1 MASNDSKKPVI
12 GLTSYRQRAVSG
24 VWDTDAVFL
33 PGVYIDGVTNAG
45 GIAVVVPPQPFDA
58 ESAAAVLSSLD
69 GLIVCG
75 GRDVDPERYGQ
86 EPGEHTDQPDT
97 RRDILEDAL
106 IAEALRRDLPLLAIC
121 RGSQILNVHQGG
133 SLIQHLPDVVGS
145 NKYQKGGGEFT
156 IGELDVDADSAL
168 GALVGT
174 TVTGAMYHHQA
185 IDEVGDGLRV
195 VARSDDGIIE
205 AIEVEGA
212 TFGIGVQW
220 HPEQTLND
228 GRLFE
233 GLIAAA
239 RTARRNA

>member
-1 MASNDSKKPVI
+1 
-12 GLTSYRQRAVSG
+12 
-24 VWDTDAVFL
+24 VWDVDASFL
-33 PGVYIDGVTNAG
+33 PGVYLDGVTNAG
-45 GIAVVVPPQPFDA
+45 GIAVIVPPQPFDA
-58 ESAAAVLSSLD
+58 EAAATVLD
-69 GLIVCG
+69 GLDGLVVCG
-75 GRDVDPERYGQ
+75 GRDVDPARYGQ
-86 EPGEHTDQPDT
+86 QPGEHTDEPDT
-97 RRDILEDAL
+97 RRDVLEDAL

-121 RGSQILNVHQGG
+121 RGAQLLNVHQGG

-145 NKYQKGGGEFT
+145 NKYQVGGGTFT
-156 IGELDVDADSAL
+156 VGELDVDTDSTL
-168 GALVGT
+168 GQLVGD

-195 VARSDDGIIE
+195 TARSDDGIIE

-228 GRLFE
+228 GRLFD

-239 RTARRNA
+239 RNARSTQ

>member
-1 MASNDSKKPVI
+1 VASNASRPVI

-24 VWDTDAVFL
+24 VWDVDASFL
-33 PGVYIDGVTNAG
+33 PGVYLDGVTNAG
-45 GIAVVVPPQPFDA
+45 GIAVIVPPQPFDA
-58 ESAAAVLSSLD
+58 EAAATVLD
-69 GLIVCG
+69 GLDGLVVCG
-75 GRDVDPERYGQ
+75 GRDVDPARYGQ
-86 EPGEHTDQPDT
+86 TPGEHTDEPDT
-97 RRDILEDAL
+97 RRDLLEDAL

-121 RGSQILNVHQGG
+121 RGAQLLNVHQGG

-145 NKYQKGGGEFT
+145 HKYQVGGGTFT
-156 IGELDVDADSAL
+156 IGELDVDTDSEL
-168 GALVGT
+168 GHLVGD

-185 IDEVGDGLRV
+185 IDEVGEGLRV
-195 VARSDDGIIE
+195 TARSDDGIIE

-228 GRLFE
+228 GRLFD

-239 RTARRNA
+239 RNARSTQ

>member
-1 MASNDSKKPVI
+1 MASNASRPVI

-24 VWDTDAVFL
+24 VWDVDASFL
-33 PGVYIDGVTNAG
+33 PGVYLDGVTNAG
-45 GIAVVVPPQPFDA
+45 GIAVIVPPQPFDA
-58 ESAAAVLSSLD
+58 EAAATVLD
-69 GLIVCG
+69 GLDGLVVCG
-75 GRDVDPERYGQ
+75 GRDVDPARYGQ
-86 EPGEHTDQPDT
+86 QPGEHTDEPDT
-97 RRDILEDAL
+97 RRDVLEDAL

-121 RGSQILNVHQGG
+121 RGAQLLNVHQGG

-145 NKYQKGGGEFT
+145 NKYQVGGGTFT
-156 IGELDVDADSAL
+156 VGELDVDTDSTL
-168 GALVGT
+168 GQLVGD

-195 VARSDDGIIE
+195 TARSDDGIIE

-228 GRLFE
+228 GRLFD

-239 RTARRNA
+239 RNARSTQ